1 MSGPVVIAAGGTGG
15 HMFPALALARA
26 LQERGRAVALITDRR
41 GARFVKAGLPLHLVA
56 AGSPTGPLSIR
67 LVGLARLATGLVQSL
82 LLFRRL
88 RPTAAACFGGYA
100 SVPPA
105 LAAAAV
111 GRPLLLHEQNAV
123 LGRANR
129 LVARFAARVALS
141 FADTTHAERTA
152 AATVTGNPVRPEF
165 GVKAAPYTAPQGDG
179 PIHLLVLG
187 GSQGA
192 RVLSDVLP
200 AAVARLPDGLRR
212 RLRICQQCRPE
223 DLERVRAAYAE
234 LVVACDLATFFAD
247 VPERMAAAHL
257 IVSRAGASSVAEI
270 LTVARPA
277 LLIPYAHAADDH
289 QRANAARLAAA
300 GAAEMLVEGDLS
312 AALLAERLA
321 ACLGD
326 PSRLAGMAA
335 RARGLACPD
344 AARRLADLVLELAPA
359 EGRS

>member
-26 LQERGRAVALITDRR
+26 LQERGRAVALVTDRR
-41 GARFVKAGLPLHLVA
+41 GARFIKVDLPVHLVA
-56 AGSPTGPLSIR
+56 AGSPTGR
-67 LVGLARLATGLVQSL
+67 LGSRLLGLGRLAAGLVQSL

-88 RPTAAACFGGYA
+88 RPAVAACFGGYA

-123 LGRANR
+123 LGKANR

-141 FADTTHAERTA
+141 FAETAHAERATT
-152 AATVTGNPVRPEF
+152 ATVTGNPVRPEF
-165 GVKAAPYTAPQGDG
+165 GMPPAAYAAPAADG
-179 PIHLLVLG
+179 PVRLLVLG

-192 RVLSDVLP
+192 RVLSDLLP
-200 AAVARLPDGLRR
+200 EAVALLPDQLQR
-212 RLRICQQCRPE
+212 RLRISQQCRPE
-223 DLERVRAAYAE
+223 DLDRVRAAYAARAIACE
-234 LVVACDLATFFAD
+234 LAAFFAD
-247 VPERMAAAHL
+247 VPQRMAAAHL

-300 GAAEMLVEGDLS
+300 GAAELLLEDGLS
-312 AALLAERLA
+312 PAVLAERLA
-321 ACLGD
+321 VCLGD
-326 PSRLAGMAA
+326 AARLTDMAA
-335 RARGLACPD
+335 RARRLACPD
-344 AARRLADLVLELAPA
+344 AAQRLADLVVQLIPA

>member
-15 HMFPALALARA
+15 HMFPALALARE
-26 LQERGRAVALITDRR
+26 LRERGRTVALVTDQR
-41 GARFVKAGLPLHLVA
+41 GARFLKADLPFHLVA
-56 AGSPTGPLSIR
+56 AGSPTGSLGR
-67 LVGLARLATGLVQSL
+67 RVLGLARLAAGLVQSL

-88 RPTAAACFGGYA
+88 QPSVAACFGGYA
-100 SVPPA
+100 CVPPA
-105 LAAAAV
+105 LAAAAA

-123 LGRANR
+123 LGKANR

-141 FADTTHAERTA
+141 FADTAHAERAA

-165 GVKAAPYTAPQGDG
+165 GVQPAPYAAPEPDG
-179 PIHLLVLG
+179 PLQLLVLG

-192 RVLSDVLP
+192 RALSDLLP
-200 AAVARLPDGLRR
+200 AAVALLPDPLRR
-212 RLRICQQCRPE
+212 RLRLCQQCRAE
-223 DLERVRAAYAE
+223 DLDRVRAAYADLSIICE
-234 LVVACDLATFFAD
+234 LATFFAD
-247 VPERMAAAHL
+247 VPQRMATAHL
-257 IVSRAGASSVAEI
+257 IVSRAGASTVAEI

-300 GAAEMLVEGDLS
+300 GAAEILAEKGLS
-312 AALLAERLA
+312 AALLAERLQ

-326 PSRLAGMAA
+326 AARLAQMAE
-335 RARGLACPD
+335 RARDLARPD
-344 AARRLADLVLELAPA
+344 AAQRLADLVLQLVPP

>member
-41 GARFVKAGLPLHLVA
+41 GARFVKPGLPLHLVA
-56 AGSPTGPLSIR
+56 AGSPTGSLASR
-67 LVGLARLATGLVQSL
+67 LLGLGRLATGLVQSL

-141 FADTTHAERTA
+141 FADTAHVGRA
-152 AATVTGNPVRPEF
+152 AAVTVTGNPVRPEF
-165 GVKAAPYTAPQGDG
+165 GVQAAPYTAPQGDA

-200 AAVARLPDGLRR
+200 AAVALLPDALRR

-223 DLERVRAAYAE
+223 DLERVRAAYAA
-234 LVVACDLATFFAD
+234 LAVACELATFFAD

-300 GAAEMLVEGDLS
+300 GAAELLVESDLS
-312 AALLAERLA
+312 PASLAERLA
-321 ACLGD
+321 ACLSD
-326 PSRLAGMAA
+326 PARLAEMAA